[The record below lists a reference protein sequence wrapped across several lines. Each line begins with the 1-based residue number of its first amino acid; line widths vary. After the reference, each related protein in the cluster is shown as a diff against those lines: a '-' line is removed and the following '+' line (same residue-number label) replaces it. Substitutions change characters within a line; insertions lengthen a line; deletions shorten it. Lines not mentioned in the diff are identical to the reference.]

1 MFIPIRK
8 KLGEILREESLITE
22 TQLMSALAKQK
33 ETNERLGKILVNM
46 GYVKEAA
53 ILRILEA
60 KLGIPIVRIARHE
73 LDIDIVN
80 LIPEHLAQKYK
91 VIPIEKDGDRI
102 VLAMADPLNV
112 LAIDDV
118 RITTGCDIEPAIA
131 SESEIENAIN
141 SYYGKDSIEK
151 IVGNLPDDM
160 AVELDQS
167 GLKHL
172 REIIEEAPIVRLVN
186 SLITQA
192 VVSRVSDIHVEPR
205 EKELKIRCRVDG
217 VLTDINSFPKRMQ
230 SAIIS
235 RFKIMADLDIAERR
249 VAQDGRFSIKI
260 DNKEID
266 LRISTLPTIYGEKV
280 VIRILDKSRGLLS
293 MEELGMLPA
302 ALAKFRKVITH
313 PYGIILVTGPTGS
326 GKTTTLYSVLSDL
339 NSPEK
344 NIITLEDPVEYTLN
358 GVNQVQ
364 LNIKA
369 GLSFANGLRSVL
381 RQDPD
386 IIMVGEIRD
395 SETAKI
401 ATQSAMTGHLVLST
415 LHTNTAAST
424 LARLMEMGIEPFLVS
439 SSVVGI
445 IAQRLVRRLCSECKE
460 HYRPSNEMI
469 EKLGFIN
476 KEGEPIVFFKPVGC
490 PVCGNTGYRG
500 RLAVHEVLFM
510 SPRIRDMVSIKATAD
525 RIQKV
530 AIEDGMMTLREDG
543 MRKVALGLTSLEEVL
558 RVVFVAEEKSEQEGQ
573 I

>member
-151 IVGNLPDDM
+151 IVENLPDDM

-217 VLTDINSFPKRMQ
+217 VL
-230 SAIIS
+230 
-235 RFKIMADLDIAERR
+235 
-249 VAQDGRFSIKI
+249 
-260 DNKEID
+260 
-266 LRISTLPTIYGEKV
+266 
-280 VIRILDKSRGLLS
+280 LS
-293 MEELGMLPA
+293 P
-302 ALAKFRKVITH
+302 
-313 PYGIILVTGPTGS
+313 
-326 GKTTTLYSVLSDL
+326 
-339 NSPEK
+339 
-344 NIITLEDPVEYTLN
+344 
-358 GVNQVQ
+358 
-364 LNIKA
+364 
-369 GLSFANGLRSVL
+369 VL
-381 RQDPD
+381 RLWL
-386 IIMVGEIRD
+386 I
-395 SETAKI
+395 
-401 ATQSAMTGHLVLST
+401 
-415 LHTNTAAST
+415 
-424 LARLMEMGIEPFLVS
+424 
-439 SSVVGI
+439 
-445 IAQRLVRRLCSECKE
+445 
-460 HYRPSNEMI
+460 
-469 EKLGFIN
+469 
-476 KEGEPIVFFKPVGC
+476 
-490 PVCGNTGYRG
+490 
-500 RLAVHEVLFM
+500 
-510 SPRIRDMVSIKATAD
+510 SI
-525 RIQKV
+525 
-530 AIEDGMMTLREDG
+530 
-543 MRKVALGLTSLEEVL
+543 
-558 RVVFVAEEKSEQEGQ
+558 
-573 I
+573 

>member
-151 IVGNLPDDM
+151 IVENLPDDM